1 MDLEIFNKVLK
12 MKKRKI
18 LLGCACCD
26 RRDFC
31 PMDNKSV
38 ECIYDPD
45 YGYQLTCLDLLEL
58 YETFQEIG
66 KRIKEKQEK
75 DKK

>member
-1 MDLEIFNKVLK
+1 
-12 MKKRKI
+12 
-18 LLGCACCD
+18 
-26 RRDFC
+26 
-31 PMDNKSV
+31 MDNKSV